1 MAMEV
6 STGSMMSS
14 CESKELNHLGL
25 VTGMYDELGVGKSID
40 ALIPQDM
47 KQRNI
52 SIGQIL
58 KAMVL
63 NGLGFA
69 NQRLY
74 LLPHFFDGKPIEHLL
89 GEGVSASDLNDDV
102 TGRMLDSIYD
112 AGASDVYRVIAKN
125 ALQSLGLS
133 CHMSHIDTTTFHT
146 DGQYDHADEEGVIK
160 ITKGYSRDH
169 RPELNQFGLK
179 LIVEGQAGIPMMMQ
193 SLSGNDNDKTRF
205 KETIRDHIG
214 QLQDDFSIQHIVG
227 DSALYCAETLQLMQG
242 LIWITRV
249 PETLSQ
255 ARHLIETLA
264 DDLAREN
271 DGEQPNFKSV
281 DVTYADIEQQWIV
294 VYSPQ
299 ANARA
304 NHSVSRQYEKQSL
317 ADQRLF
323 DALCKQEFACEE
335 DALKAVEPLKK
346 KLKVSMLDDVM
357 VETLLGFKKRGRPFK
372 DAKPDHFTYRICA
385 SLASDYQQYQQ
396 RLKRKSC
403 FILAT
408 NQTDRQRMDGDQM
421 LADYKNQQKV
431 ERGFRFLKDPMFL
444 ASSVFLKSPKRI
456 MALTMVMTV
465 CLLVYAALEHRIRKS
480 LIDNDSTFPNQ
491 TGKMINNPTIRW
503 VFQYFQNIPVIYLQQ
518 TKAAVLNVSDQ
529 HAKLLQLMGNR
540 YLKFYS

>member
-25 VTGMYDELGVGKSID
+25 VAGMYDELGIGNSIN

-47 KQRNI
+47 KQRNL
-52 SIGQIL
+52 SIGEIL

-74 LLPHFFDGKPIEHLL
+74 LMPHFFDGKPVEHLL
-89 GEGVSASDLNDDV
+89 GAGVTASDLNDDV
-102 TGRMLDSIYD
+102 TGRMLDSIYEV
-112 AGASDVYRVIAKN
+112 GGSDIYRVIAKN
-125 ALQSLGLS
+125 ALQTLGVS

-146 DGQYDHADEEGVIK
+146 DGQYDQADEEGVIK
-160 ITKGYSRDH
+160 VTKGYSRDH

-179 LIVEGQAGIPMMMQ
+179 LIVEGQAGIPMMMEA
-193 SLSGNDNDKTRF
+193 LSGNDNDKTRF
-205 KETIRDHIG
+205 RETIRDHIG
-214 QLQDDFSIQHIVG
+214 QLQDDFSTQHLLG
-227 DSALYCAETLQLMQG
+227 DSALYCAETLKLMQG
-242 LIWITRV
+242 LTWTSRV

-255 ARHLIETLA
+255 ARELIEELA
-264 DDLAREN
+264 DDLTKKN
-271 DGEQPNFKSV
+271 DGEKPNFKSV

-304 NHSVSRQYEKQSL
+304 KHSVSRQFEKKSL

-323 DALCKQEFACEE
+323 DVLCKQEFACKE
-335 DALKAVEPLKK
+335 DALKAVEALRK
-346 KLKVSMLDDVM
+346 KLKISLLHDFR
-357 VETLLGFKKRGRPFK
+357 VEVLAGFKKRGRP
-372 DAKPDHFTYRICA
+372 ARNAEPDHFTYRVCG
-385 SLASDYQQYQQ
+385 SLASDHQQYQQ

-408 NQTDRQRMDGDQM
+408 NQTDKTLMDGHQM

-465 CLLVYAALEHRIRKS
+465 CLLVYAALEHRMRKAMV
-480 LIDNDSTFPNQ
+480 DSDSSFPNQ
-491 TGKMINNPTIRW
+491 TGKMVNNPTIRW
-503 VFQYFQNIPVIYLQQ
+503 MFQYFQNIPVIYLQQ
-518 TKAAVLNVSDQ
+518 TKAAVLNINGNHDIARQLRCPVSD
-529 HAKLLQLMGNR
+529 N
-540 YLKFYS
+540 

>member
-25 VTGMYDELGVGKSID
+25 VAGMYDELGIGKSID

-47 KQRNI
+47 KQRNL
-52 SIGQIL
+52 SIGTVL

-74 LLPHFFDGKPIEHLL
+74 LLPQFFAGKPVEHLL
-89 GEGVSASDLNDDV
+89 GEGVTASDLNDDI
-102 TGRMLDSIYD
+102 TGRMLDSIYEAD
-112 AGASDVYRVIAKN
+112 PSGIYRVIAKT
-125 ALQSLGLS
+125 AVQSLGLS
-133 CHMSHIDTTTFHT
+133 CHMSHVDTTTFHV
-146 DGQYDHADEEGVIK
+146 DGRYDQADEEGVIK
-160 ITKGYSRDH
+160 ITQGYSRDH

-179 LIVEGQAGIPMMMQ
+179 LIVEGQAGIPMMMEA
-193 SLSGNDNDKTRF
+193 LSGNDNDKTRF
-205 KETIRDHIG
+205 KETVRDHIG
-214 QLQDDFSIQHIVG
+214 QLQDDFSTQHLIG
-227 DSALYCAETLQLMQG
+227 DSALYCAETLQLMKG
-242 LIWITRV
+242 LIWTSRV

-255 ARHLIETLA
+255 ARALIEDLA
-264 DDLAREN
+264 DDLAKGN

-299 ANARA
+299 ANARSR
-304 NHSVSRQYEKQSL
+304 HSVSKQYEKKSL

-323 DALCKQEFACEE
+323 DGLCKQEFACKE
-335 DALKAVEPLKK
+335 DALKAVEALRK
-346 KLKVSMLDDVM
+346 KLKTSMLHDPE
-357 VETLLGFKKRGRPFK
+357 VEAIPGFKKRGRP
-372 DAKPDHFTYRICA
+372 AINAEPDHFTFRISG
-385 SLASDYQQYQQ
+385 SLASDYYQYQQ
-396 RLKRKSC
+396 RLRRKSC

-408 NQTDRQRMDGDQM
+408 NQTDRELMDGHQI

-444 ASSVFLKSPKRI
+444 ASSVFLKSPRRI

-465 CLLVYAALEHRIRKS
+465 CLLVYAALEHRMRKS
-480 LIDNDSTFPNQ
+480 LMDSDSTFPSQ

-503 VFQYFQNIPVIYLQQ
+503 IFQYFQNIPVIYLQQ
-518 TKAAVLNVSDQ
+518 TKAAVLNINGN
-529 HAKLLQLMGNR
+529 HEKLLQIMGKR
-540 YLKFYS
+540 YVRLYS